1 MEDKEKHQSE
11 KLKDEETPPKEEA
24 VKETNETKDVEKKP
38 KKKKKPTK
46 DDEIK
51 ALKGEIASLEDR
63 LLRNEAELQNFKR
76 RMTEER
82 IKDRKY
88 ARIDLIRDLLSP
100 LDNFERGLE
109 KESSNDALKK
119 HIKGFDMILKEILET
134 LKKDGLETIEA
145 EGVPFDPTVHHAVA
159 KEPTEGVESDHVIE
173 VYQKG
178 YKYKDRVIRP
188 AMVKVSE

>member
-11 KLKDEETPPKEEA
+11 QPKDEETPPKEEA
-24 VKETNETKDVEKKP
+24 VEETKKKP

-51 ALKGEIASLEDR
+51 ALKEEIASLEDR

-88 ARIDLIRDLLSP
+88 ARIDLIRELLSP

-119 HIKGFDMILKEILET
+119 HIKGFDMILKELHET
-134 LKKDGLETIEA
+134 LKKDGLETIET

-159 KEPTEGVESDHVIE
+159 KEAAEGVESDHVLE

>member
-1 MEDKEKHQSE
+1 METKEKTQTEE
-11 KLKDEETPPKEEA
+11 KSEETKEKVQEKPKEEA
-24 VKETNETKDVEKKP
+24 SEPKKP

-51 ALKGEIASLEDR
+51 TLKEEVAHLQDR

-76 RMTEER
+76 RMSEER

-88 ARIDLIRDLLSP
+88 ASIDLIRDLLNP
-100 LDNFERGLE
+100 LDNFERGLQIE
-109 KESSNDALKK
+109 TSNDAVKK
-119 HIKGFDMILKEILET
+119 HLKGFDMVLKDIIET
-134 LKKDGLETIEA
+134 MKKDGLETIEA
-145 EGVPFDPTVHHAVA
+145 EQVPFDPNIHHAVA
-159 KEPTEGVESDHVIE
+159 KEQADDVESNHVIE